1 MKFKFVFLLLMLSC
15 GTEVEQPPATDVPES
30 EQIEEK
36 VETTVPAASGPKYP
50 RLKDATASGY
60 LAEFGAQQ
68 TATQVR
74 LKTSFGDIRIELFE
88 DTPLHKANFLYL
100 IEREYFCPTELVRI
114 VPGFVIQGGN
124 SEKVEDQEE
133 RFLIG
138 DYTIPSEMKK
148 SHLHTSGALAMSRS
162 YDNNPEKRS
171 SAYDFYI
178 VDGAKVT
185 QSALFQASEKNGR
198 TYTEQE
204 KQIYFKQGGAPHL
217 DNEHTV
223 FGRVVSGLNVVKEI
237 AKQPSD
243 EAEWPVKEIEIFMEV
258 VPNQ

>member
-1 MKFKFVFLLLMLSC
+1 MKFQIAFFILFVSC
-15 GTEVEQPPATDVPES
+15 GVESEQPIPTQAPATDSVIDIAPTAS
-30 EQIEEK
+30 EQN
-36 VETTVPAASGPKYP
+36 TGPKYP
-50 RLKDATASGY
+50 RLKESTATDYLKEFGQRQTAS
-60 LAEFGAQQ
+60 
-68 TATQVR
+68 QVR
-74 LKTSFGDIRIELFE
+74 MKTSYGTIVVELFD

-100 IEREYFCPTELVRI
+100 IERGYFCPTELVRI

-138 DYTIPSEMKK
+138 DYTIPAEMRKN
-148 SHLHTSGALAMSRS
+148 HLHTTGALAMSRS

-178 VDGAKVT
+178 VDGADVT
-185 QSALFQASEKNGR
+185 QSALFQSSEKNGR
-198 TYTEQE
+198 TYTDDE
-204 KQIYFKQGGAPHL
+204 KQRYFNSGGAPHL
-217 DNEHTV
+217 DDEHTV
-223 FGRVVSGLNVVKEI
+223 FGRVISGLNVVKEI
-237 AKQPSD
+237 AKQPTD